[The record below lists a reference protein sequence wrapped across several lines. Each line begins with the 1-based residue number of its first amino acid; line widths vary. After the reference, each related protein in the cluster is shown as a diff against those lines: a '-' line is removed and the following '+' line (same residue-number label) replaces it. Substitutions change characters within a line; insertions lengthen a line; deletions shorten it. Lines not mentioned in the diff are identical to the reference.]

1 MPGSEVCVA
10 QGQLRVLPQGPASA
24 GWRGTGGPQEPGV
37 AALHMAKNRVICG
50 EQCGAQRWGPF
61 SHLKPLSC
69 LLGCLAWPWCG
80 HNPDTA
86 ATVCPAVGWG
96 TRAQGPL
103 CGLSGDLHPA
113 LNNRVESQAGAGP
126 RVVCCESAPSEQ
138 MKAGR
143 WLAGGQWAG
152 RRAAPSQGRN
162 WGSHGPGVD

>member
-1 MPGSEVCVA
+1 MLSCLAVRSVWHEASSGSCLSWVEGDRRPA
-10 QGQLRVLPQGPASA
+10 GAGSSSAAHSQEQGHL
-24 GWRGTGGPQEPGV
+24 RGTMWGPV
-37 AALHMAKNRVICG
+37 M
-50 EQCGAQRWGPF
+50 GPF
-61 SHLKPLSC
+61 SHRKTLSC
-69 LLGCLAWPWCG
+69 PLGCLARPWCG

-103 CGLSGDLHPA
+103 CGLSGDLHPT

-143 WLAGGQWAG
+143 WLARGQWAG